1 MTTQE
6 KQVGGMVTN
15 MIVYGLIMILAVVQV
30 IFAYQTGPQLP
41 LMLMLSMIQA
51 TLAILFFMNLKRERN
66 TLVLVLIPGTLFVLF
81 MMNMIWSDSF
91 RLLLMRPFFK

>member
-6 KQVGGMVTN
+6 KHSSEMATYL
-15 MIVYGLIMILAVVQV
+15 IVYALIMILAIVQV

-41 LMLMLSMIQA
+41 LMLMLAMIQA
-51 TLAILFFMNLKRERN
+51 TLAVLFFMHLSQERS
-66 TLVLVLIPGTLFVLF
+66 TLILALIPAALFVLF

-91 RLLLMRPFFK
+91 RLLLMRPFPK

>member
-6 KQVGGMVTN
+6 KHSSGMATYL
-15 MIVYGLIMILAVVQV
+15 IVYALIMILAIVQV

-41 LMLMLSMIQA
+41 LMLMLAMIQA
-51 TLAILFFMNLKRERN
+51 TLAVLFFMHLHRERS
-66 TLVLVLIPGTLFVLF
+66 TLILALIPATLFVLF

-91 RLLLMRPFFK
+91 RLLLMRPFPK